1 MAAVPTN
8 LKGEVVLEVGLL
20 LALVPEALAPPRVLL
35 AHLLVLEHETLGLH
49 HVEEQLAHHV
59 GSTGSGH
66 LQTRPEPGDKKC
78 NINYSYQFLSYF
90 NRDFLAIMVFK
101 VSKNLTQ

>member
-1 MAAVPTN
+1 MYKLKEGKGRVEAAAVPTN

-59 GSTGSGH
+59 GSSGSGH
-66 LQTRPEPGDKKC
+66 LQTRPEPGDIRQK
-78 NINYSYQFLSYF
+78 SQTQFTYWRVDAYL
-90 NRDFLAIMVFK
+90 
-101 VSKNLTQ
+101 